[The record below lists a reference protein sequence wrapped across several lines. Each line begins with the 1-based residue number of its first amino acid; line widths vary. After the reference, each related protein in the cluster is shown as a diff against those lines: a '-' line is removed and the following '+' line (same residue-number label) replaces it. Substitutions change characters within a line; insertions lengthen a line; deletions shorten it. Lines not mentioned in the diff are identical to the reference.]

1 MKDKVLFASIA
12 SERDKRFRIC
22 TKIIDRNGKLLVRK
36 EALNK
41 ESEKHVQNIVSNE
54 KALKETFRNCKLF
67 RICKISNK
75 ADNWVELPYLNERSL
90 EKHLSTCNEEKK
102 EELLTDFWKQLLK
115 CQISDKKRSTD
126 YKKVFGDSL
135 LDVGNLHWSIN
146 QDVDLSFS
154 NLYLKEDKYVI
165 NDYEWVFPFA
175 VPLEFVYFRCIYYS
189 DSLTDK
195 YRYYRIAGINS
206 NNLNKF
212 ISTEECFQNFVSGN
226 ALSLWKC
233 FDRFS
238 SGHEN
243 WEIGEL
249 RRREKQEREDNHFL
263 NSELEKTKN
272 ELNNKNEQIAQL
284 LGSERELNEIKQSMF
299 VKAMYGW
306 YRFRDKAL
314 PKGSRRR
321 AVIKVF
327 SDIVRHPVK
336 TLRKLSLQRIGKFFI
351 CLIKGDVN
359 KISKKINDITIS
371 DFERMNLEVFS
382 GNNYKKLLFNKIEN
396 PLVSIIIPVYNQF
409 GYTYHCL
416 EAILKHSG
424 NVSYEVIIG
433 DDNSND
439 QTEKI
444 NEFIDNVKVIRNKEN
459 LGFLRNCNNAAKYA
473 KGKYIVFLNND
484 TQVQEN
490 WLDSLLGLIE
500 NDETIGMVGSK
511 LVYPDGSLQEA
522 GGIIWSDGSGWN
534 YGRNRSPLDSE
545 YNYVKDVDYISGASI
560 MIRKDLWNEIGG
572 FDERYAPA
580 YYEDSDLAFNVRKHG
595 YRVVYQPESVVVHFE
610 GISNGKDENSGQ
622 KHYQLLNREKFVK
635 KWKNELKNQYPS
647 EKFLFKARERGKNKK
662 TVVFIDHYVPQYDKD
677 AGSKSSISYMKL
689 FLDKGYTVKLIPDNF
704 FKDEPYTTQFQQMG
718 IEVLYGDWY
727 ANHIFDW
734 LKENSKDIDY
744 IFSNR
749 PHITIKYIDFIK
761 DKTNIKLIYYGHDLH
776 FLRTKREF
784 EVSKDPEILKETKD
798 WEEKETHIL
807 KKADMSYYPSYVEEK
822 TLKELDSSIRVKAI
836 PLYIYDQFREDV
848 DLDFKKRKGLLFVG
862 GFRHRPNLD
871 AVKWLLEDIYPN
883 ISEEIGPLYIV
894 GSNPPEELIKFE
906 SEKVIIKGFV
916 SEEELKSLYDSCRLV
931 VAPLRYGAGIKG
943 KILEA
948 MYNGVPTVT
957 TSIGAEGIID
967 SDEVLFIEDDAQGIV
982 ETINKIYN
990 DVDQLKERSAKSL
1003 EYVKNHFSADN
1014 AWNIIKEDFS

>member
-1 MKDKVLFASIA
+1 MKDKVIFASIA
-12 SERDKRFRIC
+12 SERDKRFQIC
-22 TKIIDRNGKLLVRK
+22 TRIIDRSGKLLVRK

-54 KALKETFRNCKLF
+54 KTLKETYRNCKIF
-67 RICKISNK
+67 SICKINDKS
-75 ADNWVELPYLNERSL
+75 DNWVEFPYLNEKSL

-102 EELLTDFWKQLLK
+102 EELLTDLWKQLLK
-115 CQISDKKRSTD
+115 CQISEKKKNGD
-126 YKKVFGDSL
+126 YKKAFGDSL
-135 LDVGNLHWSIN
+135 LNIEDLHWSLN

-175 VPLEFVYFRCIYYS
+175 VPLEFVYFRSIYYS
-189 DSLTDK
+189 NALTEKD
-195 YRYYRIAGINS
+195 RYYRIAGINS
-206 NNLNKF
+206 NNLDKF

-226 ALSLWKC
+226 ALTLWEC

-243 WEIGEL
+243 LEIGEL
-249 RRREKQEREDNHFL
+249 RKKEKQERDDNRYL

-272 ELNNKNEQIAQL
+272 ELNNKNEQIVQL
-284 LGSERELNEIKQSMF
+284 LGSERELNEIKQSLF
-299 VKAMYGW
+299 VKAMYDW
-306 YRFRDKAL
+306 YRFRDKVL

-321 AVIKVF
+321 AVIKAF
-327 SDIVRHPVK
+327 SDIVRHPAK

-351 CLIKGDVN
+351 CLVKGDVN
-359 KISKKINDITIS
+359 KISEKIIDITIS

-382 GNNYKKLLFNKIEN
+382 GNYYKKLFFDKFEK
-396 PLVSIIIPVYNQF
+396 PLVSIIIPVFNQF
-409 GYTYHCL
+409 DYTYHCL

-433 DDNSND
+433 DDNSSD

-459 LGFLRNCNNAAKYA
+459 LGFLRNCNNTAKYA
-473 KGKYIVFLNND
+473 KGKFIVFLNND

-545 YNYVKDVDYISGASI
+545 YNYVKEVDYISGASI
-560 MIRKDLWNEIGG
+560 MIRNDLWTEIGG

-580 YYEDSDLAFNVRKHG
+580 YYEDSDLAFNVRKYG

-610 GISNGKDENSGQ
+610 GISNGKDENSGL

-647 EKFLFKARERGKNKK
+647 EKFLFKARESGMNKK

-689 FLDKGYTVKLIPDNF
+689 LLDKGYTVKLIPDNF
-704 FKDEPYTTQFQQMG
+704 FKDEPYTSQFQQMG

-761 DKTNIKLIYYGHDLH
+761 DKTSIKLMYYGHDLH
-776 FLRTKREF
+776 FLRTKREY
-784 EVSKDPEILKETKD
+784 EISKDPEVLEEMKD

-822 TLKELDSSIRVKAI
+822 TIKELDSSIKVKAI

-848 DLDFKKRKGLLFVG
+848 SFDFKKRKGLLFVG

-871 AVKWLLEDIYPN
+871 AVKWLLEEIYPN
-883 ISEEIGPLYIV
+883 VSDKIGPLYIV
-894 GSNPPEELIKFE
+894 GSNPPEELMKFK

-916 SEEELKSLYDSCRLV
+916 SEEELKNLYDSCRLV
-931 VAPLRYGAGIKG
+931 IAPLRYGAGIKG

-967 SDEVLFIEDDAQGIV
+967 SEEVLFIEEDSKEIA

-990 DVDQLKERSAKSL
+990 DIDLLIERSVKSL
-1003 EYVKNHFSADN
+1003 EYVKHHFSADY
-1014 AWNIIKEDFS
+1014 AWDIIEEDFS